1 MHSYVVEYLNEN
13 EFKKKEKSLK
23 KYNMIA
29 FKKLIFD
36 HVPALRDGKFDGVVV
51 SRNSTENIVK
61 YELKLPTDHMF
72 SKVHGDIKLH
82 YTVYENQKLIML
94 DDLTPEI
101 LSEGHQKELEAYKG
115 VMLSKTHAER
125 DMFKINL
132 LNSMNKNG
140 FFNSKI
146 LIIVGILILAIIALI
161 IFL

>member
-36 HVPALRDGKFDGVVV
+36 CVPALRDGTFPGEVV
-51 SRNSTENIVK
+51 SRNSTENFVK
-61 YELKLPTDHMF
+61 YEYKLPT
-72 SKVHGDIKLH
+72 
-82 YTVYENQKLIML
+82 
-94 DDLTPEI
+94 
-101 LSEGHQKELEAYKG
+101 EGHQKELTAYKG
-115 VMLSKTHAER
+115 VMVSKSHAER

-140 FFNSKI
+140 FLNSKI
-146 LIIVGILILAIIALI
+146 LIGVGIVLTILVGVIIYLMVK
-161 IFL
+161 